1 MEQELKERLI
11 EEAAR
16 ARFNARVVK
25 SGFHVGAALLTK
37 EGDIVTG
44 CNVEVANTLMSI
56 CAERTAICK
65 AVSMGYTEFAALAVV
80 SDSRVPVA
88 PCGIC
93 RQFLLDFGLDMPV
106 IMADCNKEQIIE
118 TTVGELSPFAF
129 TGASKK

>member
-1 MEQELKERLI
+1 MEQELRQRLI
-11 EEAAR
+11 DAAAE

-25 SGFHVGAALLTK
+25 SGFHVRAALLTK
-37 EGDIVTG
+37 EGDIRSG

-56 CAERTAICK
+56 CAERTAIVK
-65 AVSMGYTEFAALAVV
+65 AISMGYTEFLALAVV
-80 SDSRVPVA
+80 SDSRIPVA

-106 IMADCNKEQIIE
+106 IMADCNKQQVIE
-118 TTVGELSPFAF
+118 TTVAELSPFAF